1 MRPLESIGQQWHAAD
16 PRRVDLV
23 LFLVRGE
30 LRCLPSGGTGVRL
43 DALMGEIMS
52 LIALRDP
59 RIQLPAS
66 DVQLQS
72 ADFPLHYVQ
81 PGDELFA
88 RVGNTPLLPL
98 HRIGTQFPNV
108 EIYAKAE
115 WFNPSGSVKDR
126 AAREIILAAERSG
139 DLTPDKVLLDATS
152 GNMGIAYA
160 TLCAARGYKVTLTM
174 PANASRE
181 RVLTLKA
188 LGAELILTD
197 PMDGTDGA
205 QREARSRFAAD
216 PDRYFYAD
224 QYNNAANWLAHYGT
238 TGVEVWEQTG
248 GRVTHFVA
256 GLGTSGTLM
265 GTGRRLKEYNPS
277 IQLIAGQPAS
287 PLHGLEG
294 LKHMATAIVPGIY
307 DSRVHDQVL
316 AIGTEESFVM
326 AKRLARE
333 EGLFVGV
340 SAAAAAVAALKVA
353 AQIER
358 GVIVTIF
365 PDSAY
370 KYLSER
376 FWTE

>member
-1 MRPLESIGQQWHAAD
+1 MTTTAVPVWQLKYAD
-16 PRRVDLV
+16 TL
-23 LFLVRGE
+23 
-30 LRCLPSGGTGVRL
+30 
-43 DALMGEIMS
+43 
-52 LIALRDP
+52 
-59 RIQLPAS
+59 
-66 DVQLQS
+66 
-72 ADFPLHYVQ
+72 

-88 RVGNTPLLPL
+88 RVGHTPLFPL
-98 HRIGTQFPNV
+98 RRIGAEFQRV

-139 DLTPDKVLLDATS
+139 DLTPDKILLDATS

-160 TLCAARGYKVTLTM
+160 TLGAARGYKVTLTM

-181 RVLTLKA
+181 RILTLKA
-188 LGAELILTD
+188 LGVDLILTD
-197 PMDGTDGA
+197 PLEGTDGA
-205 QREARSRFAAD
+205 QRAARSIYAAD

-224 QYNNAANWLAHYGT
+224 QYNNHANWQAHYRT
-238 TGVEVWEQTG
+238 TGPEVWDQTS

-265 GTGRRLKEYNPS
+265 GTGRRLTELNPA
-277 IQLIAGQPAS
+277 IELIAVQPDS

-294 LKHMATAIVPGIY
+294 LKHMATAIVPGIF
-307 DSRVHDQVL
+307 DRTLPDQTL
-316 AIGTEESFVM
+316 LINTEETFVM

-340 SAAAAAVAALKVA
+340 SAAAAALAATKIA

-358 GVIVTIF
+358 GVIVTVF
-365 PDSAY
+365 PDSAL

-376 FWTE
+376 FWSED